1 MALLRKRAVLAWCT
15 GTNPRAPSFCST
27 PPLAEAAKGQCRMA
41 ARRGGACG
49 RVLARPAPY
58 LTVVYAGSESAS
70 ADAHESI
77 KALALLQHQVE
88 VLFVMCTLLAGKRKA
103 QVQDRLMAL
112 QIVPALLKMF
122 DRLDWNRAP
131 STTPPMERIHGPGC
145 ECNPESA
152 LRIQY
157 LRLVHNLS
165 DRETDEGHMKHLLL
179 SEAEMRSVQGYARFD
194 ALKQFVFIGGGN
206 RGDGVLRCPAAAEV
220 QRLDLQVGHAND
232 KGYSLREGLWDEA
245 LTASKGCQHYLIN
258 SPQGAAGT
266 KGTAAGEE
274 HWTPPSL
281 GPRARLPRASDAG
294 AHREREEEDTD
305 VESGVNRMA
314 AANGGCLGGEVAR
327 RTPPAAAAE
336 PLLPQALPPQQV
348 PQTNAA
354 ARAMD
359 GEEAGASGAEHR
371 RAEDVLDS
379 RADDVFGHVS
389 LGARVAGNTST
400 RASSRRDSPCLS
412 SRRVQEGAGRPARSD
427 PRSTSDGGGLMKEE
441 DQGLIS
447 RILHVFMRETPDST
461 YRCVCVCECVR
472 VLVRAPYAAV
482 LRHPSTPVAACAS
495 TRRQLSIL
503 LSHHALLH
511 PALLALDHR
520 SPTALTPAGRWAMQ
534 LLASVVCGGIPARLR
549 HALASADGTRG
560 PLAAP
565 G

>member
-1 MALLRKRAVLAWCT
+1 MT
-15 GTNPRAPSFCST
+15 GTTNPRPQVHARRASLVLVASAHRHDP
-27 PPLAEAAKGQCRMA
+27 PPLHEKPKNQAPCA
-41 ARRGGACG
+41 ARSRGACG
-49 RVLARPAPY
+49 RVLACPAPC

-77 KALALLQHQVE
+77 KVLALLQHQVE

-103 QVQDRLMAL
+103 QVQDSLIAL
-112 QIVPALLKMF
+112 EMVRALLKMF

-165 DRETDEGHMKHLLL
+165 DRETDEGHMKHSLL
-179 SEAEMRSVQGYARFD
+179 SEAEMRSVQHYARFD
-194 ALKQFVFIGGGN
+194 ALKPFVFIGGGN

-220 QRLDLQVGHAND
+220 HRLDLQAGHAKDN
-232 KGYSLREGLWDEA
+232 GLCLREGLWDEA
-245 LTASKGCQHYLIN
+245 LAASKGCQHYLIN

-281 GPRARLPRASDAG
+281 GPRARLPRASEAG

-305 VESGVNRMA
+305 VESGMNRMA
-314 AANGGCLGGEVAR
+314 AANGGCLGGQVAR
-327 RTPPAAAAE
+327 RVPPAAAGE
-336 PLLPQALPPQQV
+336 LLLPQALPPQQA

-354 ARAMD
+354 AGATD
-359 GEEAGASGAEHR
+359 GEEAGAIGAEHR

-379 RADDVFGHVS
+379 RAEDVFGRVS
-389 LGARVAGNTST
+389 LGARVAGDTST
-400 RASSRRDSPCLS
+400 RAASRRDSPCLS
-412 SRRVQEGAGRPARSD
+412 TRRVQEGAGRPARSD
-427 PRSTSDGGGLMKEE
+427 ARSTSDGSGLMKEE

-461 YRCVCVCECVR
+461 YRCVC
-472 VLVRAPYAAV
+472 
-482 LRHPSTPVAACAS
+482 
-495 TRRQLSIL
+495 
-503 LSHHALLH
+503 
-511 PALLALDHR
+511 
-520 SPTALTPAGRWAMQ
+520 
-534 LLASVVCGGIPARLR
+534 ASV
-549 HALASADGTRG
+549 
-560 PLAAP
+560 
-565 G
+565 